1 MRLLHASHRPRD
13 LYLARALIQAGHV
26 VDTLENLGDAATAS
40 AGEDYDVVLLEV
52 ADVADAPLAA
62 LARCAERAILVLIA
76 DRASSAARAAALRGG
91 ADACLIRPV
100 HVVELE
106 ARLAALARLAPTAG
120 GTAARTALRF
130 EAASRTVSL
139 EGCVLTLPSREYALL
154 AYVADH
160 AGEVLS
166 AEQIL
171 KHVWGEGDD
180 PRPERVRT
188 AVARLRLKL
197 EAAFGSPLL
206 VTLRGHGYRLDANM
220 TGFSSG

>member
-26 VDTLENLGDAATAS
+26 VESLDSLDDAASAS
-40 AGEDYDVVLLEV
+40 VGEDYDAVLLEV
-52 ADVADAPLAA
+52 AALADAPLAA
-62 LARCAERAILVLIA
+62 LSRRGERALLVLIA
-76 DRASSAARAAALRGG
+76 DQASPAARTAALRAG
-91 ADACLIRPV
+91 ADACLTRPV

-106 ARLAALARLAPTAG
+106 ARLSALARLAPTPSSAVATG
-120 GTAARTALRF
+120 LRF
-130 EAASRTVSL
+130 DAAGRKVVLGELSL
-139 EGCVLTLPSREYALL
+139 VLPSREYALL
-154 AYVADH
+154 AYMADH
-160 AGEVLS
+160 AGQVLS

-197 EAAFGSPLL
+197 EIAFGRPLL
-206 VTLRGHGYRLDANM
+206 ATLRGHGYRLDLE
-220 TGFSSG
+220 